1 MGQGGGEG
9 GSEAPSNISIG
20 ACQKRVWF
28 QPLPPPRDAADD
40 VSRTHGNFP
49 KQRQVCAVG
58 VVAGGK
64 GWVVVVAA
72 AKEEEE
78 KGREEAVGL
87 KRTHTLFFSWGEPG
101 PLSLNH

>member
-1 MGQGGGEG
+1 M
-9 GSEAPSNISIG
+9 
-20 ACQKRVWF
+20 WF
-28 QPLPPPRDAADD
+28 QTLPPPRDAVARDD

-72 AKEEEE
+72 VKEEEE
-78 KGREEAVGL
+78 EEQGREEAVGL
-87 KRTHTLFFSWGEPG
+87 KRTHTLLFS
-101 PLSLNH
+101 

>member
-1 MGQGGGEG
+1 M
-9 GSEAPSNISIG
+9 
-20 ACQKRVWF
+20 WF
-28 QPLPPPRDAADD
+28 QSLPPPQDAAARDD

-78 KGREEAVGL
+78 EEEKGGEEAVGL
-87 KRTHTLFFSWGEPG
+87 KRTHTLLFSWGEPG